1 MSDKKGCGII
11 SEDAVRQLEGMFSK
25 VDEKRLRSIE
35 SRKSNWE
42 ERNKEIFKNNPKYK
56 SIRQKMAGG
65 SIFSA
70 MDIETISDDMAFLAA
85 FYDHLVELEGLVIAK
100 LVLFSHHLDRNLNVI
115 YTFKLIDGTKS
126 DQKTKA
132 LGVFKDLRYMDN
144 MIHEAEVDMAM
155 LGLKQSNQTPR
166 SEAVKMLIE
175 VYKKRHDS
183 KRARMVQP

>member
-1 MSDKKGCGII
+1 MSEEGCGIV
-11 SEDAVRQLEGMFSK
+11 SEEVMKKLESMFSK
-25 VDEKRLRSIE
+25 VDQKRLKALDTR
-35 SRKSNWE
+35 RSNWE
-42 ERNKEIFKNNPKYK
+42 KRNEDTFKNNPKYK
-56 SIRQKMAGG
+56 SIRQKMSGG

-85 FYDHLVELEGLVIAK
+85 FYDHLVEFEGIVIAK
-100 LVLFSHHLDRNLNVI
+100 FVLFSHHLDRNLNVV
-115 YTFKLIDGTKS
+115 YTFKLLDGTKA

-132 LGVFKDLRYMDN
+132 LGVFKDLGYMDA
-144 MIHEAEVDMAM
+144 MIHEAEIDMAI

-183 KRARMVQP
+183 KRARMIQP